1 MSRAREVVGPCLL
14 SINFGMPPVPLGESP
29 VTFGVSAVAL
39 RMLPVIQGVFA
50 VIPRMLAI
58 VHGMGAV
65 ALRMLTIL
73 TRAFPIGRRAGSAR
87 TAAATQLL
95 DLQGVLVGQG
105 VQGVKTQGLLVA
117 SVGYLVA

>member
-1 MSRAREVVGPCLL
+1 
-14 SINFGMPPVPLGESP
+14 
-29 VTFGVSAVAL
+29 
-39 RMLPVIQGVFA
+39 
-50 VIPRMLAI
+50 MLAI
-58 VHGMGAV
+58 VLGMGAV

-95 DLQGVLVGQG
+95 DPQGVPVGQG
-105 VQGVKTQGLLVA
+105 VQGVTTQGLLVA

>member
-1 MSRAREVVGPCLL
+1 MG
-14 SINFGMPPVPLGESP
+14 
-29 VTFGVSAVAL
+29 AVAL
-39 RMLPVIQGVFA
+39 RMLPVLQGVLA

-73 TRAFPIGRRAGSAR
+73 TRAIPIGRRAGSAR

-95 DLQGVLVGQG
+95 DPQGVPVGQG